1 MMQLNFFY
9 SEINKIYDSH
19 RYSYRFQVKWVVI
32 LVLNLRFLNETVF
45 VEPKLKLANNM
56 CCVIA
61 GKFLSSLAYINAW
74 VKL

>member
-9 SEINKIYDSH
+9 SEINKIDDSH

-32 LVLNLRFLNETVF
+32 LVLNHRFLNETVF
-45 VEPKLKLANNM
+45 VEPKLKLANNV